1 MNAYGLLA
9 LNPSP
14 PGLVAMAGQGA
25 MLAVLAGLGL
35 ALVRLVRGPS
45 LADRAVALDLAT
57 TLATAFLVIHAVVA
71 EEPAYLAVAMAVA
84 LVGFLG
90 TVALAS
96 YLKRRGHP

>member
-1 MNAYGLLA
+1 MNLFCLGAMNDA
-9 LNPSP
+9 S
-14 PGLVAMAGQGA
+14 PGLVAMGAQGA

-45 LADRAVALDLAT
+45 LADRAVALDLVT
-57 TLATAFLVIHAVVA
+57 TLVTALLVIHAVRT

>member
-1 MNAYGLLA
+1 MNLFCLGAMNDASL
-9 LNPSP
+9 
-14 PGLVAMAGQGA
+14 GLVAMGAQGA

-45 LADRAVALDLAT
+45 LADRAVALDLVT
-57 TLATAFLVIHAVVA
+57 TLVTAFLVVHAVRT

>member
-1 MNAYGLLA
+1 MNACCLLA
-9 LNPSP
+9 MNAAP
-14 PGLVAMAGQGA
+14 PGLVAMAGQAA
-25 MLAVLAGLGL
+25 MLAVLAALGL

-45 LADRAVALDLAT
+45 LADRAVALDLTT
-57 TLATAFLVIHAVVA
+57 TLATAFLVIHAVRA
-71 EEPAYLAVAMAVA
+71 GEPAYLAVAMAVA